1 MKFGIGQP
9 VRRREDIRFVTGQ
22 GRYTDDISLPK
33 QAYAV
38 FVRSPHAHA
47 VLKSID
53 AEAAKAM
60 PGVLAVLTQYE
71 FSEMGATGT
80 FPFIFPVKN
89 RDGSPVHQTPKP
101 ILVADKVRHV
111 GEALAMVVAETVAQ
125 AQDAAEAVMVDYDP
139 LPAVAGAAFAHDG
152 PLVWDHIANNLSYDW
167 EDGKKAETE
176 AAFAKAAHKVSV
188 DVVQNRIVANA
199 MEPRAAIGEYDAST
213 GIYTLHTSSQ
223 GVSMLHHAIAGAIM
237 KIPDDK
243 LRIFTPDV
251 GGGFGMKGGSYP
263 EQVAVVLAARVVGR
277 PVKWTGERNE
287 AFLSDS
293 QARDA
298 QTHAELALDKD
309 GHILAARIKGI
320 ADVGA
325 WLSPI
330 GPVVPTAAGLGIMGG
345 IYNVPNVYME
355 VKVYLSNTVH
365 ISAYR
370 GAGRPEA
377 AYLMERLMDKAAEV
391 TGLGR
396 VEIRR
401 RNLLTQF
408 PHNNWGGVP
417 IDSGEPVRN
426 LDDAVKSAD
435 VTGFDARKAESAKR
449 GRKRGL
455 GICYYMEIAGGGP
468 VPEPSTIKFTD
479 NGAIEVYLGTQ
490 SNGQGHETVFAQVLS
505 ERLGVPYE
513 SITIKQGD
521 SAYNT
526 SGLGSVGSRTLQASG
541 SAIASTANAVIEKG
555 KQAAGQVLQA
565 GGAPV
570 NFAVVEGVGKFRVGD
585 TAREISVG
593 DLAMALKREKVPGFE
608 TGLDSQAVAVSP
620 MSYPN
625 GCHICEVEVD
635 PETGKMAV
643 LKYTVV
649 DDLGRIINPL
659 LAAGQVH
666 GGIAQGLGQALME
679 NCLYDP
685 DSGQLMT
692 ATFQDYAMPRADDMP
707 PELSVTFNENAPCT
721 TNMMGSK
728 GAGEAGTIGALP
740 ALVSAVSDALGI
752 DHIDMPMTSE
762 RVWRAAQGTSR
773 AAL

>member
-9 VRRREDIRFVTGQ
+9 VRRREDIRFITGQ
-22 GRYTDDISLPK
+22 GRYTDDITLPG

-47 VLKSID
+47 VVKSID
-53 AEAAKAM
+53 ASAAKDM

-80 FPFIFPVKN
+80 FPFIFPAVN
-89 RDGSPVHQTPKP
+89 RDGSKVPQSPKP

-111 GEALAMVVAETVAQ
+111 GEAVAVVVAESAAE
-125 AQDAAEAVMVDYDP
+125 AQDAAEAVMVDYEP
-139 LPAVAGAAFAHDG
+139 LQAVASAYTAHDG
-152 PLVWDHIANNLSYDW
+152 PLVWDHVPNNLCYDW
-167 EDGKKAETE
+167 EDGKRDAVD

-188 DVVQNRIVANA
+188 DLVQNRIVANA
-199 MEPRAAIGEYDAST
+199 MEPRAANGEYDPQT
-213 GIYTLHTSSQ
+213 DTYTLHTSSQ
-223 GVSMLHHAIAGAIM
+223 GVGMLHHAIADAIM
-237 KIPDDK
+237 KVPGEK

-263 EQVAVVLAARVVGR
+263 EQVSVLLAARAVGR
-277 PVKWTGERNE
+277 PVKWTGERTE

-298 QTHAELALDKD
+298 RTHAELALDED
-309 GHILAARIKGI
+309 GHILAVRIKGM

-325 WLSPI
+325 WMSPI
-330 GPVVPTAAGLGIMGG
+330 GPIVPTGAGLGILGG
-345 IYNVPNVYME
+345 IYNLPAAYME
-355 VKVYLSNTVH
+355 VKVYYSNTVP

-377 AYLMERLMDKAAEV
+377 AYIMERLMDKAAKA
-391 TGLGR
+391 TGLDR
-396 VEIRR
+396 IEIRK

-417 IDSGEPVRN
+417 IDSGVPIKN
-426 LDDAVKSAD
+426 LEQAAKTAD
-435 VTGFDARKAESAKR
+435 LSGFDTRKKDSAAR

-455 GICYYMEIAGGGP
+455 GICYYMEIAGGAP

-490 SNGQGHETVFAQVLS
+490 SNGQGHETVFAQILS

-521 SAYNT
+521 TLYNT

-541 SAIASTANAVIEKG
+541 GAITNTANAVIEKG
-555 KQAAGQVLQA
+555 KQAAGHVLQA

-570 NFAVVEGVGKFRVGD
+570 TFGIVEGVGKFRVGE
-585 TAREISVG
+585 TTREISVG
-593 DLAMALKREKVPGFE
+593 ELAMTLKREKIPGFE
-608 TGLDSQAVAVSP
+608 EGLDSKAINASP

-625 GCHICEVEVD
+625 GCHIAEVEVD
-635 PETGKMAV
+635 PETGKV
-643 LKYTVV
+643 WVVKYTVV

-659 LAAGQVH
+659 LAQGQVH
-666 GGIAQGLGQALME
+666 GGIAQGLGQVLME
-679 NCLYDP
+679 NCVYDP
-685 DSGQLMT
+685 DSGQIMT
-692 ATFQDYAMPRADDMP
+692 ASFQDYAMPRADDMP
-707 PELSVTFNENAPCT
+707 PALSIAFNEDAPCT
-721 TNMMGSK
+721 TNPMGSK
-728 GAGEAGTIGALP
+728 GAGEAGTIGAMP
-740 ALVSAVSDALGI
+740 VIISAISDALGI
-752 DHIDMPMTSE
+752 DHIDMPATSE
-762 RVWRAAQGTSR
+762 RVWRAAQ
-773 AAL
+773 AAGH